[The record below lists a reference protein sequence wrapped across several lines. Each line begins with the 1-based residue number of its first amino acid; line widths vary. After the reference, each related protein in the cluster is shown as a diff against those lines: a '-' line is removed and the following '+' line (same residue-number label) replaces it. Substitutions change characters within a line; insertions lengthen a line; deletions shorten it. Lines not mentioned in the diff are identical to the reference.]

1 MAVPRR
7 AQRIVF
13 CLAVSLIFTFF
24 FSSSGM
30 TQNTKY
36 TLPPDKKKL
45 LDNRFFQAYAKV
57 GTYYVNCISRFNP
70 RLTPLQSELIAK
82 SIIYYTM
89 YFNDFYNGG
98 AVHKVDPRLV
108 MALVAVESGFKPLAV
123 SPKGAMGL
131 GQLMPF
137 KAKELGIGKFAFS
150 PQHNIFGTVRTL
162 RGLYDLYTAQGHP
175 FPVVYQ
181 FSLAAYNA
189 GSGAVAKYKGVPPY
203 SETQRYVVKVTAL
216 FRQLAPEYFR
226 Q

>member
-1 MAVPRR
+1 MFLLLVCILTTAGYS
-7 AQRIVF
+7 QT
-13 CLAVSLIFTFF
+13 S
-24 FSSSGM
+24 
-30 TQNTKY
+30 KY

-45 LDNRFFQAYAKV
+45 LDSRFFHAYDKV
-57 GTYYVNCISRFNP
+57 GKYYVTCISRFNS
-70 RLTPLQSELIAK
+70 RLTPLQAELIAK

-98 AVHKVDPRLV
+98 AVYKLDPRLV

-162 RGLYDLYTAQGHP
+162 RGLYDQYTAKGYP
-175 FPVVYQ
+175 FPMVYQ

-189 GSGAVAKYKGVPPY
+189 GSGAVAKYNGVPPY
-203 SETQRYVVKVTAL
+203 AETQRYVVKVTAL
-216 FRQLAPEYFR
+216 FRQFAPELFR